1 VTVQITETKQALAAI
16 LQKVGDALD
25 AGEPGHRLSAL
36 MCDEIDGLL
45 TTLWQQKAPAAAAA
59 VDLVAVGGYGRGEL
73 APHSDWDLWFLVPA
87 GCPKGIEEEIQTFL
101 YALWDM
107 KVKVGYAVR
116 SVAETLEHVGED
128 WASATA
134 GLESRLLCG
143 DGKAFAEMQ
152 KKFAAQMKRRRK
164 GFVEAKLAE
173 LDVRHA
179 KTGGTAFLME
189 PDIKEGKGGLRDV
202 QAVFWMAKAWYDVP
216 EIGELVTKGIISP
229 TEYAY
234 LQEAQ
239 DFLWRCRVALHL
251 EMKRASDRLGFEQQM
266 ALAVRMGY
274 AHDEHRPAVEV
285 FMKDYFRAAGRIA
298 RVTGMLIMH
307 FRELL
312 HPQRFS
318 RVHDIGDGFTLEGQK
333 VGVRDDRVFRDDKLR
348 LLRIFH
354 VAQQDHR
361 RLSSQ
366 ALRQIRADM
375 LLIDDAFRADPE
387 AHQLFL
393 RILRSKR
400 NVHWA
405 LKEMNDTG
413 VLGRFIPEFRDV
425 VGLGQFNRYHAYAV
439 DEHTIRAVGEARNFW
454 HGERECRLPL
464 ARDVCL
470 KIHRSE
476 LLYIALLFHDI
487 AKGVPGDHSVNGA
500 AMARSF
506 CQRIGLNEDDT
517 SLVEWLVRDH
527 LYMAVT
533 SQRSDISDPE
543 VVRNFAQHVGDL
555 GRLNYLFL
563 LTIADISAVGPNVW
577 NEWKGML
584 LRELY
589 QSTQRLFLGESMQG
603 EEVDK
608 RLATRLASA
617 LDLAQGERTKL
628 AHEMALLPRRC
639 VMHFPPQQLG
649 RIGELLVESAGGD
662 AARVLF
668 DAERVD
674 TLAMVVGRE
683 RPALFTSLTATLT
696 SGHTNIVSAQAF
708 ELDDG
713 RVLDVFHIQA
723 VGGGP
728 LDVASD
734 LQRLQKRL
742 LETLTAEQPVI
753 PSMEKPKKISILMQ
767 RVTVSVSE
775 LPLASSRHTA
785 IEVVAADRPG
795 LLAQMAYV
803 ISQND
808 YHIRNAS
815 ITTFGERVVDVFFL
829 TAGNW
834 ERLNHEQVDTL
845 CRELA
850 EVAQLPEDA

>member
-1 VTVQITETKQALAAI
+1 VTVQITETKQALAEI
-16 LQKVGDALD
+16 LQKVGEALD
-25 AGEPGHRLSAL
+25 AGDSGNALSTC
-36 MCDEIDGLL
+36 MCREVDKLL
-45 TTLWQQKAPAAAAA
+45 TCLWQQKAPQASAA

-73 APHSDWDLWFLVPA
+73 APHSDWDLWFLVPE
-87 GCPKGIEEEIQTFL
+87 GCAKPLEEEIQTFL
-101 YALWDM
+101 YALWDL

-116 SVAETLEHVGED
+116 TVAETLEHVGED

-143 DGKAFAEMQ
+143 EGKYFADMQ
-152 KKFAAQMKRRRK
+152 EKSASQLKRRRK

-216 EIGELVTKGIISP
+216 EIGELVVKGIISP
-229 TEYAY
+229 TEYGY

-251 EMKRASDRLGFEQQM
+251 EMKRANDRLGFEQQV
-266 ALAVRMGY
+266 ALAERMGY
-274 AHDEHRPAVEV
+274 AADEHRPAVEV
-285 FMKDYFRAAGRIA
+285 FMKDYFRSAGRIA

-312 HPQRFS
+312 HPQRFAKI
-318 RVHDIGDGFTLEGQK
+318 HDIGDGFTLEGKK

-387 AHQLFL
+387 AQQLFL

-413 VLGRFIPEFRDV
+413 VLGRFIPEFREV

-454 HGERECRLPL
+454 HGERACRLSL

-487 AKGVPGDHSVNGA
+487 AKGVPGDHSLNGA
-500 AMARSF
+500 VMARRF
-506 CQRIGLNEDDT
+506 CNRLGLNEDDT
-517 SLVEWLVRDH
+517 SLVEWLVREH

-555 GRLNYLFL
+555 SRLNYLFL

-577 NEWKGML
+577 NDWKGTL

-589 QSTQRLFLGESMQG
+589 LSTQRLFLGESMQG
-603 EEVDK
+603 EEVEK

-617 LDLAQGERTKL
+617 LDLAQGERASL
-628 AHEMALLPRRC
+628 SHEMALLPRRC
-639 VMHFPPQQLG
+639 IMHFPPQQLG
-649 RIGELLVESAGGD
+649 RIGELLVESNGGD
-662 AARVLF
+662 AVRVLF

-742 LETLTAEQPVI
+742 LETLMAEEPVI
-753 PSMEKPKKISILMQ
+753 PSMEKPQKVSILMQ
-767 RVTVSVSE
+767 RVAVSVTE

-803 ISQND
+803 ISQSG

-829 TAGNW
+829 TADNW
-834 ERLNHEQVDTL
+834 EQLTPEQVAAL
-845 CRELA
+845 CHELA
-850 EVAQLPEDA
+850 EVASLPEDT

>member
-1 VTVQITETKQALAAI
+1 MLVAETKQGLQAI
-16 LQKVGDALD
+16 LQQIGAELD
-25 AGEPGHRLSAL
+25 AGASGNQLASR
-36 MCDEIDGLL
+36 MCREVDTLL
-45 TTLWQQKAPAAAAA
+45 TGLWREKAPQAAEV

-73 APHSDWDLWFLVPA
+73 APYSDWDLWFLVPES
-87 GCPKGIEEEIQTFL
+87 CPKQVEEEIQAFL
-101 YALWDM
+101 YTLWDM

-116 SVAETLEHVGED
+116 TVAETLEHLEAD
-128 WASATA
+128 WTSATA
-134 GLESRLLCG
+134 GLESRLLAG
-143 DGKAFAEMQ
+143 SGNYFAAMQ
-152 KKFAAQMKRRRK
+152 KKFAAFLKRRRK
-164 GFVEAKLAE
+164 AFVAAKLAE
-173 LDVRHA
+173 LDVRQA

-202 QAVFWMAKAWYDVP
+202 QAIFWMAKAWYDVP
-216 EIGELVTKGIISP
+216 RIGDLVSQGAISP

-234 LQEAQ
+234 LQAAQ

-251 EMKRASDRLGFEQQM
+251 EVKRASDRLGFEQQV
-266 ALAVRMGY
+266 ALAERMGY
-274 AHDEHRPAVEV
+274 QADGHRPAVEV

-298 RVTGMLIMH
+298 RVTGMLLLH
-307 FRELL
+307 FREQLN
-312 HPQRFS
+312 PQRFV
-318 RVHDIGDGFTLEGQK
+318 RTRDIGDGFTLEGQK
-333 VGVRDDRVFRDDKLR
+333 VGVKNDKVFRDDKLR

-375 LLIDDAFRADPE
+375 LLIDDEFRADPE
-387 AHQLFL
+387 AQQLFL

-454 HGERECRLPL
+454 HGERECRLSL
-464 ARDVCL
+464 ARDVCQKL
-470 KIHRSE
+470 HRPE
-476 LLYIALLFHDI
+476 LLYVALLFHDI

-500 AMARSF
+500 AMARRF
-506 CQRIGLNEDDT
+506 CERLGLNEDDT
-517 SLVEWLVRDH
+517 SLVEWLVREH

-543 VVRNFAQHVGDL
+543 VVRNFARHVSDI

-563 LTIADISAVGPNVW
+563 LTIADIAAVGPNVW
-577 NEWKGML
+577 NDWKGML

-603 EEVDK
+603 EAVEK

-617 LDLAQGERTKL
+617 LDLAQGERARL
-628 AHEMALLPRRC
+628 AHEMSLLPRRC
-639 VMHFPPQQLG
+639 IMHFPPRQLS
-649 RIGELLVESAGGD
+649 RIGELLVESNGGEVV
-662 AARVLF
+662 RVLF
-668 DAERVD
+668 DEERSD
-674 TLAMVVGRE
+674 TLALIIGRE

-696 SGHTNIVSAQAF
+696 SGHTNIVAAQAF

-742 LETLTAEQPVI
+742 ADTLAAEKPVV
-753 PSMEKPKKISILMQ
+753 PSMEKPKKASILMR
-767 RVTVSVSE
+767 RVAVSVAE

-803 ISQND
+803 ISQSG
-808 YHIRNAS
+808 YHIRNAN

-829 TAGNW
+829 TGANW
-834 ERLNHEQVDTL
+834 EKLAPEQVAGL
-845 CRELA
+845 CDSLA
-850 EVAQLPEDA
+850 EVAKLPEES